1 MRTTLAPARDCEVFL
16 LRGDS
21 RESVVR
27 EAHGLRSALA
37 QEGPHAALM
46 DLAERVNSGPHRDFP
61 ACLSIVA
68 SSPEDLHA
76 KLSRAVDRLSDPK
89 TGDIKSKKGVY
100 FFERPLYAKGRLAF
114 LFPGEGSQ
122 YPHMLADLCMLF
134 PEVRAPFDRIDR
146 AFEACGLS
154 GDFLPSEIVFPPSG
168 AGEHRGGPPQGP
180 EGLWAM
186 PAAVAAVLTAN
197 QAVLELLGRLQ
208 IRPDCALGHST
219 GEYSA
224 FQAAGILEV
233 GDPSRYGLYIS
244 ELHRIYRE
252 ATARGAVHKV
262 RLAAAG
268 ADAET
273 VAGFLASVG
282 AEVHIAMD
290 NCPHQAVFLGAEPE
304 MQKAL
309 RAIGERGVICQVL
322 PFDRPYHTPL
332 FRAYAEGLRPF
343 FEKWLTGRASLPTY
357 SCTIADRF
365 PEDRRR
371 VCDIAVD
378 HWAKPVRFRQTIE
391 KMYADGVRIFVEVGP
406 RGNLTSFVG
415 DILGKREGLALA
427 ANTAGR
433 SGIAQIHHAV
443 GLLAAH
449 GVPLCTDSLYAGR
462 PRVRLPY
469 EASSRED
476 DRPGSGPAPMR
487 IELELPRLR
496 LDAAAGTLRQGLR
509 SPKAQIP
516 PPDTE
521 PSSPAMDAYFDAM
534 ERFLSVQR
542 EVMEAYLAG
551 AGDPVAADARFD
563 LSEVFARVRNGQ
575 GSSLT
580 GLGSCGTVS
589 EPGPQSPDLPRPCR
603 NPTAGPGKAPSG
615 APAPLPAA
623 EADRAGRPGP
633 LRGMSAEALKELLLA
648 RISER
653 TGYPL
658 EMLDPKIDLEADLGI
673 DSIKRIEILG
683 SLWEA
688 DPSLDPAGLEK
699 VASEKTLG
707 AMIASLARLSG
718 TAEAPHGGPSKIGD
732 PEPAAGKEEGFPV
745 EAVSRL
751 PLLDEVLSFSA
762 GRELVARRTF
772 APDRDLFLKDH
783 TIGRHASVTEP
794 GRTALPVM
802 PLTMSMEMMAEAASL
817 LVPGKRIVGMR
828 AFRGYRWILFDRPQ
842 VALKAVAERIRE
854 TDQVHVRI
862 FELEQDPASGAVPIA
877 EGTALFGTEYPRPP
891 EPAPFSLTGERASAW
906 AADRL
911 YSDRMFHGPSWQ
923 GVASVDRCGEDGA
936 AATLE
941 VLSSD
946 RFFSPPRPGAF
957 LTDPIVLDAAGQVMG
972 FWAME
977 RLEEGFLVF
986 PYRFEALYLY
996 GPRQEVGR
1004 KAACL
1009 ARTRLEGPQRV
1020 FTEFDILGPDGGPWM
1035 RIEAWEDK
1043 RFRLPERAY
1052 AFLLSPV
1059 EVIAGEPWEEPF
1071 SSFRESG
1078 PLCCLRLGELFRGDD
1093 EFWRHVFAG
1102 LILNPEERRAFRSLG
1117 LSPKESTEWLLVRLL
1132 AKDAVR
1138 TYLRQNHG
1146 IVLGP
1151 ADVEIATDER
1161 GRPVPGGSWAR
1172 GLDPIPCL
1180 CLAHAEGLTA
1190 AVAWGPEGSRS
1201 FGIHI
1206 EGVTALEKE
1215 ARESDLLPE
1224 ERELLLSINGAS
1236 RQEWIL
1242 RSRASKAAAARA
1254 LGRKGPGRPAGLVLR
1269 AVDPSAG
1276 ELRLALCGELG
1287 RDFPDLADRPIR
1299 VRTLREAGHIVAS
1312 TVVQRS
1318 RHDRG
1323 NP

>member
-1 MRTTLAPARDCEVFL
+1 
-16 LRGDS
+16 
-21 RESVVR
+21 
-27 EAHGLRSALA
+27 
-37 QEGPHAALM
+37 M
-46 DLAERVNSGPHRDFP
+46 DLAEWVNSGPHGDCRV
-61 ACLSIVA
+61 CLSVVA
-68 SSPEDLHA
+68 SSPQDLDA
-76 KLSRAVDRLSDPK
+76 KLSSAVDRLADPK
-89 TGDIKSKKGVY
+89 TEEIKSKKGVY

-122 YPHMLADLCMLF
+122 YPRMLADLCMLF

-154 GDFLPSEIVFPPSG
+154 ADFIPSEIVFPPYG
-168 AGEHRGGPPQGP
+168 AGEHRGGHPQDP

-197 QAVLELLGRLQ
+197 QAVLELFERMAV
-208 IRPDCALGHST
+208 RPDCVLGHST

-233 GDPSRYGLYIS
+233 SDPSRYELYIS

-252 ATARGAVHKV
+252 ATARGVVEKV
-262 RLAAAG
+262 KLAAAG

-273 VAGFLASVG
+273 VTGFLAGIG
-282 AEVHIAMD
+282 AQVHIAMD
-290 NCPHQAVFLGAEPE
+290 NCPHQTVFLGAEPE

-309 RAIGERGVICQVL
+309 RALGERGVICQGL
-322 PFDRPYHTPL
+322 PFDRPYHTRL
-332 FRAYAEGLRPF
+332 FRAYAEKLRPF
-343 FEKWLTGRASLPTY
+343 FEKWLTGRANLPTY

-371 VCDIAVD
+371 LCDIAVD
-378 HWAKPVRFRQTIE
+378 HWAEPVRFRRTIE
-391 KMYADGVRIFVEVGP
+391 KMHADGVRLFVEVGP
-406 RGNLTSFVG
+406 RGNLTSFVS

-427 ANTAGR
+427 ANMAGR
-433 SGIAQIHHAV
+433 SGLAQIHHVV

-449 GVPLCTDSLYAGR
+449 GVPLSTDYLYAGKPRTR
-462 PRVRLPY
+462 PAC
-469 EASSRED
+469 EASSGQD
-476 DRPGSGPAPMR
+476 DRHGSGPAPMR

-496 LDAAAGTLRQGLR
+496 LDAAAGTLRKGSR
-509 SPKAQIP
+509 SPEAQIH
-516 PPDTE
+516 TE
-521 PSSPAMDAYFDAM
+521 SSCPAMGAYFDTM

-551 AGDPVAADARFD
+551 AGDPIAADGRCD
-563 LSEVFARVRNGQ
+563 LSEVFARLQNSP
-575 GSSLT
+575 GSSLA
-580 GLGSCGTVS
+580 GLGGRRAPSQ
-589 EPGPQSPDLPRPCR
+589 PGPPAPTPAPDLPKPGP
-603 NPTAGPGKAPSG
+603 NPKEGPGKESSG
-615 APAPLPAA
+615 APAPPAAA
-623 EADRAGRPGP
+623 EADRTGPAGL

-658 EMLDPKIDLEADLGI
+658 EILDPRIDLEADLGI

-688 DPSLDPAGLEK
+688 DPNLDPAGLEK

-707 AMIASLARLSG
+707 ALIASLARLSRP
-718 TAEAPHGGPSKIGD
+718 AEARGGPSSTDG
-732 PEPAAGKEEGFPV
+732 PGTAARGQEDAFV

-751 PLLDEVLSFSA
+751 PLLDEVTSLSA
-762 GRELVARRTF
+762 GLALVASRTF
-772 APDRDLFLKDH
+772 DPDRDLFLKDH
-783 TIGRHASVTEP
+783 TIGRRASVSEP
-794 GRTALPVM
+794 ERTGLAVM

-817 LVPGKRIVGMR
+817 LVPGKRLVGMR
-828 AFRGYRWILFDRPQ
+828 VFRGYRWILFDRPQ
-842 VALKAVAERIRE
+842 VALKAVAERIPE
-854 TDQVHVRI
+854 TDQVRVRI
-862 FELEQDPASGAVPIA
+862 FEREQDPASGAVPIA
-877 EGTALFGTEYPRPP
+877 EGTVLFGAAYPEPP
-891 EPAPFSLTGERASAW
+891 DPAPFCLQGERASAW
-906 AADRL
+906 TADRL

-923 GVASVDRCGEDGA
+923 AVASVDRCGEDGA
-936 AATLE
+936 AATIE

-957 LTDPIVLDAAGQVMG
+957 LTDPIVLDAAGQVVG

-977 RLEEGFLVF
+977 HLEEGFLVF
-986 PYRFEALYLY
+986 PYRFEALHIY

-1009 ARTRLEGPQRV
+1009 ARTRLDGPQRV
-1020 FTEFDILGPDGGPWM
+1020 LTDFDVLGPDGVRWM

-1059 EVIAGEPWEEPF
+1059 EVIPSEPWDEPF

-1078 PLCCLRLGELFRGDD
+1078 PLCCLRLRELFRGDE
-1093 EFWRHVFAG
+1093 EFWRQVFAG
-1102 LILNPEERRAFRSLG
+1102 LILSPEERRAFRDLG
-1117 LSPKESTEWLLVRLL
+1117 LSPKESTDWLLVRLL

-1138 TYLRQNHG
+1138 ACLRHHRG

-1161 GRPVPGGSWAR
+1161 GRPVPRGSWAR
-1172 GLDPIPCL
+1172 GLDSIPCL
-1180 CLAHAEGLTA
+1180 CLAHAEGVTA
-1190 AVAWGPEGSRS
+1190 AVAWSPEGSRS

-1206 EGVTALEKE
+1206 EAVAALEKE
-1215 ARESDLLPE
+1215 ARESDLFPE
-1224 ERELLLSINGAS
+1224 EKELLLSINGAS
-1236 RQEWIL
+1236 QQEWIV
-1242 RSRASKAAAARA
+1242 RSLASKAAAAKA
-1254 LGRKGPGRPAGLVLR
+1254 LGREGMGSPSGLILR

-1299 VRTLREAGHIVAS
+1299 VRTFREARYIVAS